1 MLKNKIRHPF
11 LLKKSSHENCR
22 KESREAYHLEC
33 FSFFVCLIASRL
45 FVCLFVCLLDFSGFS
60 WVGVNTFCCC
70 CACCCS
76 MPALN
81 RRNRTSKAI
90 PNDKV
95 DQPLGEKKNGQTAIL
110 VQYHKKIVYGTA
122 ISSSSATSTS
132 ENADDN

>member
-1 MLKNKIRHPF
+1 
-11 LLKKSSHENCR
+11 
-22 KESREAYHLEC
+22 
-33 FSFFVCLIASRL
+33 
-45 FVCLFVCLLDFSGFS
+45 
-60 WVGVNTFCCC
+60 
-70 CACCCS
+70 

-81 RRNRTSKAI
+81 GRNRSSKAI

-132 ENADDN
+132 ENADDS

>member
-1 MLKNKIRHPF
+1 
-11 LLKKSSHENCR
+11 
-22 KESREAYHLEC
+22 
-33 FSFFVCLIASRL
+33 
-45 FVCLFVCLLDFSGFS
+45 
-60 WVGVNTFCCC
+60 
-70 CACCCS
+70 

-95 DQPLGEKKNGQTAIL
+95 DQPLGEKKMVRRL

-132 ENADDN
+132 ENADDS